1 MSMSASRDAS
11 RDWSTAL
18 LSTQTSVC
26 CSPPSVSDMEAEGA
40 NAGSVQVSIHGTSG
54 MKSASSGPSGCDW
67 SMTTPRN
74 ESLKHESKSE
84 GAKGATSVS
93 EGAVIVGDNEEAAGD
108 AAAIQ

>member
-1 MSMSASRDAS
+1 
-11 RDWSTAL
+11 
-18 LSTQTSVC
+18 
-26 CSPPSVSDMEAEGA
+26 MEAEGA
-40 NAGSVQVSIHGTSG
+40 NAGSVQVSMHGTSG

-108 AAAIQ
+108 TIARHPEVGPGARSAYTVMPRAFLASMRFGLGNNG